1 MAENDEQNDPFFSLR
16 FWQLEMAQARVLGAS
31 IRTIEASKISSNV
44 QKKCRM

>member
-1 MAENDEQNDPFFSLR
+1 MAENDAQNDPFFSLR